1 MSIEFPLSNVR
12 SLPGAA
18 ASGAFSFR
26 CLFFV
31 RVILQQLPVTVQLPF
46 RGDVSLLNPLRSS
59 VSFCRRC
66 TLATKEGDGR
76 MPTLFF
82 SYSHQDER
90 LRDLLEVHL
99 AGLKRQGVIS
109 TWHDRRI
116 SAGTELGNAIDQ
128 NLNEADVILL
138 LISPDFINSDYCYE
152 REMLRAMERHDRL
165 EARVIPIILRPCD
178 WHGLPF
184 GKLLAAP
191 KDGKPVTKW
200 ADQDDAFLDIVTAI
214 KDALRELGKASPS
227 ASSRRTESSA
237 TPTSSGGPTR
247 SSNLRIRKQFSDLDR
262 DTFRHEGFDF
272 IAKFFEASLLEIAN
286 RNPGLAQR
294 FQRVDAN
301 HFTASLYQNGEKVCR
316 GSASVGGGHVGSDS
330 IQYSMTDTPRDGGMN
345 EAVYVKNDD
354 QTLYFEPLGMQS
366 YGNRDKQ
373 KLTPQGAAEFFWD
386 LFIRPLQ

>member
-1 MSIEFPLSNVR
+1 
-12 SLPGAA
+12 
-18 ASGAFSFR
+18 
-26 CLFFV
+26 
-31 RVILQQLPVTVQLPF
+31 
-46 RGDVSLLNPLRSS
+46 
-59 VSFCRRC
+59 
-66 TLATKEGDGR
+66 

-99 AGLKRQGVIS
+99 AALKRQGVIS

-178 WHGLPF
+178 WHSLPF

-214 KDALRELGKASPS
+214 KDALKELGNVSPS
-227 ASSRRTESSA
+227 ASSGRTESSA
-237 TPTSSGGPTR
+237 TPTSSAAPIR
-247 SSNLRIRKQFSDLDR
+247 SSNLRIRKQFSDLDQ
-262 DTFRHEGFDF
+262 DTFRHEGFGL

-286 RNPGLAQR
+286 RNPG
-294 FQRVDAN
+294 
-301 HFTASLYQNGEKVCR
+301 
-316 GSASVGGGHVGSDS
+316 
-330 IQYSMTDTPRDGGMN
+330 
-345 EAVYVKNDD
+345 
-354 QTLYFEPLGMQS
+354 
-366 YGNRDKQ
+366 
-373 KLTPQGAAEFFWD
+373 
-386 LFIRPLQ
+386 